1 MFTLLVL
8 LLFKQFT
15 MSNKA
20 LQGERKRRYFIEATK
35 EILKGEGSKA
45 LSVRNI
51 AERAGYSYATL
62 YNYFKDQTEL
72 VSLSLLDFKDECRDS
87 INTHI
92 RQSKPG
98 KEEIRSIVMGYVQ
111 YFVQYP
117 GVFDL
122 FYIEKLAS
130 KSVCDEVNNFLDDL
144 CAADWDYLIQ
154 EEDYDTKQVSEMRLC
169 LTNAVIGLL
178 ISYLKRNTPSDYRT
192 FITNVEVVIGS
203 VLVLK

>member
-1 MFTLLVL
+1 MT
-8 LLFKQFT
+8 
-15 MSNKA
+15 NKA
-20 LQGERKRRYFIEATK
+20 LQEQRTRGYFIEATK

-72 VSLSLLDFKDECRDS
+72 VSLSLLDFKDECRD
-87 INTHI
+87 IVNGNI
-92 RQSKPG
+92 RKSEPG
-98 KEEIRSIVMGYVQ
+98 KAEIKSIVKAYVN

-130 KSVCDEVNNFLDDL
+130 KSVNDEVITFLDNL
-144 CAADWDYLIQ
+144 CQEDWDFLI
-154 EEDYDTKQVSEMRLC
+154 ENKIYNMKQVVGLRSIL
-169 LTNAVIGLL
+169 NKAVIGLL
-178 ISYLKRNTPSDYRT
+178 VSYLKRGHPNDYNE
-192 FITNVEVVIGS
+192 FINELDLTVKTIFE
-203 VLVLK
+203 

>member
-1 MFTLLVL
+1 MT
-8 LLFKQFT
+8 
-15 MSNKA
+15 NKA
-20 LQGERKRRYFIEATK
+20 LQEERTRSYFIEATK

-72 VSLSLLDFKDECRDS
+72 VSLSVLEFKDECRDTVNKS
-87 INTHI
+87 F
-92 RQSKPG
+92 RKSDPG
-98 KEEIRSIVMGYVQ
+98 LEEIKGIVKAYIS

-130 KSVCDEVNNFLDDL
+130 KSVNDEVINFLDTL
-144 CAADWDYLIQ
+144 CQEDWDYLMSIQ
-154 EEDYDTKQVSEMRLC
+154 HFTIEEVVGIRSILNKS
-169 LTNAVIGLL
+169 VIGVLL
-178 ISYLKRNTPSDYRT
+178 SYLKRGTPSEYSAFVKEIDLLLE
-192 FITNVEVVIGS
+192 N
-203 VLVLK
+203 VLKK